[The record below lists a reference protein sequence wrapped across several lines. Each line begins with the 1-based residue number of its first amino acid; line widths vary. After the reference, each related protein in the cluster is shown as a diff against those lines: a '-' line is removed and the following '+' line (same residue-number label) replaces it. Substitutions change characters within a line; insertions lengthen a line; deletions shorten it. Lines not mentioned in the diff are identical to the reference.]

1 MSVSVLNSR
10 SNIDVPTGY
19 IFNGVYE
26 DVVEY
31 SQILLNIRANNTTDN
46 NYTLLIEFS
55 PDRINVVSN
64 ETSTVIFDYNKLWYI
79 TPLSRFFRITLTA
92 LSNIQNLVIQ
102 TLYKNDIVYKAINQI
117 SGFVFVDNMPEIQA
131 VSGNVNI
138 TNTGFTSNIIAS
150 VPLEIS
156 NLGFTSNIIAS
167 VPLEISNLGF
177 TSNIISSIDL
187 DVNVLTLPAL
197 TITNTGFTSNIISSI
212 DLDVNVLTLPALTIT
227 NTGFTSNITAID
239 SSLTFLTQER
249 PTTETFF
256 TTTAGNA
263 GIWISGSTKVIRNM
277 SINTISSVIVYVYL
291 YDLASIPTNL
301 DTPTFVFT
309 VKDSNNVVF
318 NPLDH
323 KFVNGLSIRATTTYN
338 GIISPALNS
347 VFINMTLSD

>member
-64 ETSTVIFDYNKLWYI
+64 ETTTVIFDYNKLWYI

-138 TNTGFTSNIIAS
+138 TNTGFTSNII
-150 VPLEIS
+150 
-156 NLGFTSNIIAS
+156 
-167 VPLEISNLGF
+167 
-177 TSNIISSIDL
+177 
-187 DVNVLTLPAL
+187 
-197 TITNTGFTSNIISSI
+197 SSI

-256 TTTAGNA
+256 TTSAGNT
-263 GIWISGSTKVIRNM
+263 GIWISGLPKVIRNM

-323 KFVNGLSIRATTTYN
+323 KFVNGLGIRATTTYN

-347 VFINMTLSD
+347 VFVNITLSN

>member
-10 SNIDVPTGY
+10 SNIDVPQGY

-64 ETSTVIFDYNKLWYI
+64 ETTTVIFDYNKLWYI

-177 TSNIISSIDL
+177 TSNIIASVPLEISNL
-187 DVNVLTLPAL
+187 
-197 TITNTGFTSNIISSI
+197 GFTSNIISSI

-256 TTTAGNA
+256 TTSAGNA
-263 GIWISGSTKVIRNM
+263 GIWISGLPKVIRNM

-323 KFVNGLSIRATTTYN
+323 KFVNGLGIRATTTYN